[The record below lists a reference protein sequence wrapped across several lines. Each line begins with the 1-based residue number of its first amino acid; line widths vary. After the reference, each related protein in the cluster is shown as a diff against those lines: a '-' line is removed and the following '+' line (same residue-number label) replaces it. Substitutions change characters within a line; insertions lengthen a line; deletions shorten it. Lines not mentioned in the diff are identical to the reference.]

1 MTDKIKYVAINGSER
16 VDGNNARAL
25 EWAAEYLE
33 KQDVI
38 LEVFSLASAKIDP
51 CGACG
56 DCNFRNEPCVQK
68 DDAAR
73 AVQLMEASDGVIFA
87 CAVHGF
93 GATPLMSAFLERVGT
108 GFLRHDRTLT
118 NKVAGVMVTGR
129 RMGHVEVYNQMLQCA
144 LLNRMIMVGYGFPA
158 MLVGDKKGEVL
169 GDKEG
174 MEMLRRMLDRMV
186 SMTRLMRDHE
196 RLTGQPV
203 LQVSVP
209 GERHREGNDGKFFV
223 PAKSDMY
230 QLEAARSCNFDVV
243 GD

>member
-1 MTDKIKYVAINGSER
+1 MTNKIRYVAINGSER
-16 VDGNNARAL
+16 VDGNNAHAL
-25 EWAAEYLE
+25 EWSKYYLE

-38 LEVFSLASAKIDP
+38 LDIFSLAKFKIEP

-56 DCNFRNEPCVQK
+56 DCNFRNEPCIQN

-73 AVQLMEASDGVIFA
+73 AIHLMEASDGVIFA

-108 GFLRHDRTLT
+108 GFLRHNRTLT

-144 LLNRMIMVGYGFPA
+144 LLNRMILVGYGFPA
-158 MLVGDKKGEVL
+158 ILMGDKKGEVL
-169 GDKEG
+169 RDQEG

-186 SMTRLMRDHE
+186 SMTRLIREYEH
-196 RLTGQPV
+196 LTGQKA
-203 LQVSVP
+203 LQVLEP
-209 GERHREGNDGKFFV
+209 GERHRMDEKGEFYV
-223 PAKSDMY
+223 PSKLDM
-230 QLEAARSCNFDVV
+230 R
-243 GD
+243 